1 LRYPNFLFSALLICS
16 LLNPLQAQTR
26 RRIAVLA
33 ADRAS
38 FRGYMNQADQQRLS
52 LEAKLVD
59 ALVSK
64 LASNP
69 SFEVLDRSETQTLEG
84 EQDNKLNDRFDPA
97 QAAKLGKL
105 QGVNVMIFVGVGGFQ
120 ANASEEHKDL
130 VLYTKTTVQGVVH
143 LSVNTKAIAVDTGAV
158 LSAPSAEKNETFI
171 HESKSAATRTYGAA
185 IPPRDVTQAN
195 SAALSQLV
203 DKAVDES
210 TAEISSKLAGSL
222 TASVSIPR
230 PVGTPKVVG
239 IDQGKVMVNRGSTG
253 GLKVGDRFQVI
264 RMADS
269 GFKDPDSGQPIIRK
283 KRICSLILSDVDES
297 LAYGSCEGEV
307 PQAGDQ
313 LVDEV
318 AK

>member
-1 LRYPNFLFSALLICS
+1 LRYFNFIYSALLLGS
-16 LLNPLQAQTR
+16 LVYPLQAQSR
-26 RRIAVLA
+26 RRIAVLPE
-33 ADRAS
+33 DRALS
-38 FRGYMNQADQQRLS
+38 HGYISQGDQQRLS
-52 LEAKLVD
+52 LEAKIVD

-69 SFEVLDRSETQTLEG
+69 SLEVLDRTQTQTLEA
-84 EQDNKLNDRFDPA
+84 EQDNKLSERFDPA

-105 QGVNVMIFVGVGGFQ
+105 QGVNVIVFVGVAGFQ
-120 ANASEEHKDL
+120 ANASEEHKDY
-130 VLYTKTTVQGVVH
+130 VLYSKTTVQGVVH

-158 LSAPSAEKNETFI
+158 LSAPTATVEKNEII
-171 HESKSAATRTYGAA
+171 HESKSSANRGYAT
-185 IPPRDVTQAN
+185 IPSRDVTSAN
-195 SAALSQLV
+195 SAALLQLV

-222 TASVSIPR
+222 TASVAISKPA
-230 PVGTPKVVG
+230 GAPKVVG
-239 IDQGKVMVNRGSTG
+239 IDQGKVMINRGSTA
-253 GLKVGDRFQVI
+253 GLKVGDKFQVI

-283 KRICSLILSDVDES
+283 KKVCSLLLSDVDET
-297 LAYGSCEGEV
+297 LAYGSCEGDV

-313 LVDEV
+313 LVGEV